1 MQDYQLTQALERKIY
16 RYGHQADS
24 LAQASQHHF
33 SGKGKRTRSKLM
45 FAATPRIENRLALVH
60 AAAAIELIHEASIVH
75 DDIQDQTTIRRGLP
89 TVWRKFGAN
98 AALLLGDHLVAAAFR
113 SIAEAPAVD
122 DIKTDLILALSE
134 SVSRAASGQH
144 MQLTNETGSDA
155 QRFYISVAVN
165 KTGALLALPLQFASL
180 FNRKATSDTLAAR
193 RCGEQLGLAYQ
204 ILDDLKPY
212 AKPSK
217 LAYDEDMQNRVVT
230 APVAACNMLFPHLD
244 PFQTLIKR
252 TELRDKAIR
261 ECQRWL
267 DTALANAHYET
278 TFLDRAVAAVV
289 EQFIGQRLSQKL
301 ALPLQITP
309 NYTTYAAT
317 TAVRVEAV

>member
-1 MQDYQLTQALERKIY
+1 MQDYQLAQALESKIHH
-16 RYGHQADS
+16 YGQQADA

-33 SGKGKRTRSKLM
+33 SSKGKRTRSQLM
-45 FAATPRIENRLALVH
+45 FAATPHTENHQALVH

-113 SIAEAPAVD
+113 SIAEAPAID
-122 DIKTDLILALSE
+122 EIKTNLILALSE
-134 SVSRAASGQH
+134 SVSRAASGQYL
-144 MQLTNETGSDA
+144 QLTNETGSDA
-155 QRFYISVAVN
+155 EAFYVNVAVN

-217 LAYDEDMQNRVVT
+217 LAYDEDMQNRVIT
-230 APVAACNMLFPHLD
+230 APVAAFNMLFPHLD
-244 PFQTLIKR
+244 PFQTLIKQA
-252 TELRDKAIR
+252 ELRDKAIR

-267 DTALANAHYET
+267 DTALANAQYES

-301 ALPLQITP
+301 APPLQVTP
-309 NYTTYAAT
+309 SYTTYTAPP
-317 TAVRVEAV
+317 AVRVEAV

>member
-1 MQDYQLTQALERKIY
+1 MQDYQLAQALESKIHH
-16 RYGHQADS
+16 YGQQADA

-33 SGKGKRTRSKLM
+33 SSKGKRTRSQLM
-45 FAATPRIENRLALVH
+45 FSATPRTENHQALVH

-113 SIAEAPAVD
+113 SIAEAPAID
-122 DIKTDLILALSE
+122 DIKTNLILALSE

-144 MQLTNETGSDA
+144 LQLTNETGSDA
-155 QRFYISVAVN
+155 EAFYVNVAVN

-180 FNRKATSDTLAAR
+180 FNRKATSDTLSAR

-217 LAYDEDMQNRVVT
+217 LAYDEDMQNRVIT
-230 APVAACNMLFPHLD
+230 APVAACNLLFPHLD

-267 DTALANAHYET
+267 DTALANAQYES

-301 ALPLQITP
+301 APPLQVTP
-309 NYTTYAAT
+309 SYTTYTAPP
-317 TAVRVEAV
+317 AVRVEAV

>member
-1 MQDYQLTQALERKIY
+1 MQDYQLTQALESKIHH
-16 RYGHQADS
+16 YGQQADA

-33 SGKGKRTRSKLM
+33 SSKGKRTRSQLM
-45 FAATPRIENRLALVH
+45 FSATPRTENHQALVH

-122 DIKTDLILALSE
+122 NIKTDLILALSE

-144 MQLTNETGSDA
+144 LQLTNETGGDA
-155 QRFYISVAVN
+155 EAFYVNVAVN

-217 LAYDEDMQNRVVT
+217 LAYDEDMQNRVIT
-230 APVAACNMLFPHLD
+230 APVAACNLLFPHLD

-267 DTALANAHYET
+267 DTALANAQYES

-301 ALPLQITP
+301 APPLQVTP
-309 NYTTYAAT
+309 SYTTYTAPP
-317 TAVRVEAV
+317 AVRVEAV

>member
-1 MQDYQLTQALERKIY
+1 MQDYQLAQALESKIHH
-16 RYGHQADS
+16 YGQQADA

-33 SGKGKRTRSKLM
+33 SSKGKRTRAKLM
-45 FAATPRIENRLALVH
+45 FAATPRIENYQGLVH

-75 DDIQDQTTIRRGLP
+75 DDIQDQTTRRRGLP

-113 SIAEAPAVD
+113 SIAEAPAID
-122 DIKTDLILALSE
+122 DIKTPLILTLSE

-144 MQLTNETGSDA
+144 LQLTNETGSDVEA
-155 QRFYISVAVN
+155 FYVKVAIN

-180 FNRKATSDTLAAR
+180 FNRKMACDTLAAR

-212 AKPSK
+212 AKPSR
-217 LAYDEDMQNRVVT
+217 LAYDEDMQNRVIT
-230 APVAACNMLFPHLD
+230 APVAACNLLFPHLD

-267 DTALANAHYET
+267 DTALANAQYET
-278 TFLDRAVAAVV
+278 TFLDRDVAAVV

-301 ALPLQITP
+301 APPLQITP
-309 NYTTYAAT
+309 SYATYTASP
-317 TAVRVEAV
+317 AVRVEAV

>member
-1 MQDYQLTQALERKIY
+1 MQDYQLAQALESKIHH
-16 RYGHQADS
+16 YGQQADA

-33 SGKGKRTRSKLM
+33 SSKGKRTRSQLM
-45 FAATPRIENRLALVH
+45 FSATPRTENHQALVH

-113 SIAEAPAVD
+113 SIAEAPAID
-122 DIKTDLILALSE
+122 DIKTNLILALSE

-144 MQLTNETGSDA
+144 LQLTNETGSDA
-155 QRFYISVAVN
+155 EAFYVKVAVN

-217 LAYDEDMQNRVVT
+217 LAYDEDMQNRVIT

-244 PFQTLIKR
+244 PFQTLIKQA
-252 TELRDKAIR
+252 ELRDKAIR

-267 DTALANAHYET
+267 DTALANAQYES

-301 ALPLQITP
+301 APPLQVTP
-309 NYTTYAAT
+309 SYTTYTAPP
-317 TAVRVEAV
+317 AVRVEAV

>member
-1 MQDYQLTQALERKIY
+1 MQDYKLAQALESTVN
-16 RYGHQADS
+16 RYGQQADA

-33 SGKGKRTRSKLM
+33 SSRGKRTRSKLM
-45 FAATPRIENRLALVH
+45 FAATPHIQNSQALVH
-60 AAAAIELIHEASIVH
+60 AGAAIELIHEASIVH
-75 DDIQDQTTIRRGLP
+75 DDIQDQTTRRRGLP

-113 SIAEAPAVD
+113 SIAEAPD
-122 DIKTDLILALSE
+122 IDNIKTPLMLELSE

-144 MQLTNETGSDA
+144 LQLTNETGGDA
-155 QRFYISVAVN
+155 EGFYVNVAIN

-180 FNRKATSDTLAAR
+180 FNRKVASDTMAAR

-212 AKPSK
+212 AKPGK
-217 LAYDEDMQNRVVT
+217 LAHDEDMQNRVIT
-230 APVAACNMLFPHLD
+230 APVAACTMLFPHVD
-244 PFQTLIKR
+244 PFSTLIKR
-252 TELRDKAIR
+252 TDLRDKAIR

-267 DTALANAHYET
+267 DTALANARYET
-278 TFLDRAVAAVV
+278 TFLDQAVAAVV

-301 ALPLQITP
+301 APPIQITP
-309 NYTTYAAT
+309 SYANYTAQAS
-317 TAVRVEAV
+317 AHVEAV

>member
-1 MQDYQLTQALERKIY
+1 MQDYQLAQALERKIHH
-16 RYGHQADS
+16 YGQQADA

-33 SGKGKRTRSKLM
+33 SSKGKRTRSQLM
-45 FAATPRIENRLALVH
+45 FSATPRTENHQALVH

-122 DIKTDLILALSE
+122 NIKTDLILALSE

-144 MQLTNETGSDA
+144 LQLTNETGSDA
-155 QRFYISVAVN
+155 EAFYVKVAVN

-217 LAYDEDMQNRVVT
+217 LAYDEDMQNRVIT

-244 PFQTLIKR
+244 PFQTLIKQA
-252 TELRDKAIR
+252 ELRDKAIR

-267 DTALANAHYET
+267 DTALANAQYES

-289 EQFIGQRLSQKL
+289 EQFIEQRLSQKL
-301 ALPLQITP
+301 APPLQVTP
-309 NYTTYAAT
+309 SYTTYTAPP
-317 TAVRVEAV
+317 AVRVEAV